1 VVLLTGYPDMEKLQI
16 QNVTPTAMET
26 STKSVVEITRTL
38 FTTVEI
44 ITRTTLS
51 INIKTYLLTMLCWDI
66 MEITNMLDA
75 TSTMMSM
82 IFTLL

>member
-51 INIKTYLLTMLCWDI
+51 INNLDMVILET
-66 MEITNMLDA
+66 TNMLDVIL
-75 TSTMMSM
+75 TTETM
-82 IFTLL
+82 IFTLLLDPNQ